1 MYSPSARLQAGR
13 LRAQRMRS
21 QQMRFQMLTAMSVNE
36 LKNVFRPAGWH
47 SRGYLPHYDGG
58 EVPQFITFRLGD
70 SLPQTVLDKW
80 RIELQKETGI
90 DIDAALRRRIEA
102 YLDQG
107 YGKCYLKDA
116 RVATMVQNSL
126 LFHDSQRYRLSA
138 WVVMPNHVHFLAT
151 PCAGVELSDIQHSL
165 KSYTA
170 HEANKIL
177 GRAGQFWQVEA
188 FDRFIRNYDHYTK
201 TIAYI
206 ENNPVKAG
214 LCAKPSDWPFGSA
227 WFRARKERT
236 AGSAGVPPAVSA

>member
-1 MYSPSARLQAGR
+1 
-13 LRAQRMRS
+13 
-21 QQMRFQMLTAMSVNE
+21 MRFQMLTAMSVNE
-36 LKNVFRPAGWH
+36 AKNVFRPAGWR

-58 EVPQFITFRLGD
+58 EIPQFITFRLGD

-107 YGKCYLKDA
+107 YGTCYLKDE
-116 RVATMVQNSL
+116 RVAMMVQNSL
-126 LFHDSQRYRLSA
+126 LFHDRQRYRLSA
-138 WVVMPNHVHFLAT
+138 WVVMPNHLHFLVT

-177 GRAGQFWQVEA
+177 GRSGQFYRSKHSTVSSA
-188 FDRFIRNYDHYTK
+188 IT
-201 TIAYI
+201 TITRRRLSI
-206 ENNPVKAG
+206 SKIIQ
-214 LCAKPSDWPFGSA
+214 
-227 WFRARKERT
+227 
-236 AGSAGVPPAVSA
+236 